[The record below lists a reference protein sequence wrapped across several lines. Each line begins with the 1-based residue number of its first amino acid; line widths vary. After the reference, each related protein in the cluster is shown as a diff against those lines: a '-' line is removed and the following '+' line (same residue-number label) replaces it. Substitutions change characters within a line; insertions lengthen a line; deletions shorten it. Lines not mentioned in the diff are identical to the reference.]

1 MDLTGPHADSLA
13 PPPPASSRGEGTQG
27 ASPLAHTGRG
37 FEGAGNPADLP
48 QACAIGLDVGGTKIA
63 AGAVA
68 FPSGQVL
75 VRRTIPT
82 RANREGRV
90 VLSDALALAEDIMA
104 QGASAGLEMRG
115 IGVGVAELVDLD
127 GRVTSAQTIAWQ
139 GLPVQEEFARL
150 APAVVEADVRAA
162 ALAEALLGAG
172 RPFKTFAYVT
182 VGTGISYS
190 LVQDGRPYAG
200 ARGNALIFAS
210 APLSTTCTECGA
222 QLQPVLEEIA
232 SGPALVARYN
242 APRPHGVAQAED
254 VVAAAAA
261 GDQAAMDV
269 VRTAGEALGI
279 SVGFLVNVLDPEAV
293 IVGGGLG
300 LAGGLYW
307 QSFVAAT
314 RAHVWSPAARD
325 LPIVPA
331 ALGTDA
337 GLIGAAATI
346 WRRHRLEE
354 RGDEAPCP
362 KPSQP

>member
-1 MDLTGPHADSLA
+1 M
-13 PPPPASSRGEGTQG
+13 
-27 ASPLAHTGRG
+27 
-37 FEGAGNPADLP
+37 
-48 QACAIGLDVGGTKIA
+48 A

-68 FPSGQVL
+68 FPSGQIL

-82 RANREGRV
+82 RANREGRAI
-90 VLSDALALAEDIMA
+90 LADALALAQDIMA
-104 QGASAGLEMRG
+104 QGAIAGLEMRG

-127 GRVTSAQTIAWQ
+127 GHVTSAQTIAWQ

-162 ALAEALLGAG
+162 ALAEALFGAG
-172 RPFKTFAYVT
+172 WPFKTFAYVT

-222 QLQPVLEEIA
+222 PLQPVLEEIA

-242 APRPHGVAQAED
+242 SLRPRGVARAED

-269 VRTAGEALGI
+269 VRTAGEALGN

-307 QSFVAAT
+307 RSFVEAT
-314 RAHVWSPAARD
+314 RAHIWSDTTRD

-346 WRRHRLEE
+346 WRRR
-354 RGDEAPCP
+354 RP
-362 KPSQP
+362 